1 MIWKEHTRHQTHGR
15 PSVQV
20 CRACCAKRERH
31 IAATLPCLVKAARL
45 TGSNYLQTA
54 GVTTAPQAGRNY
66 KSTQGSATL
75 RLGLCRIPIP
85 YVRVIGGN
93 ARSFRLSLHKVRRDW
108 HSIAARLWTA
118 SAPSIS
124 SLGAAASIIERERHS
139 WTRVL
144 PRSKSVTRHVQHR
157 VPRRD
162 APPKRHAAGSN
173 SARNVKI
180 PFPFIDQAVTP
191 PKRCLACV
199 RYDPDTGNPN
209 LTPMRVSSQR
219 QVWPRR
225 HLRKPDRIMSKYDGG
240 RAW

>member
-1 MIWKEHTRHQTHGR
+1 MDA
-15 PSVQV
+15 
-20 CRACCAKRERH
+20 RAAKVE
-31 IAATLPCLVKAARL
+31 
-45 TGSNYLQTA
+45 
-54 GVTTAPQAGRNY
+54 
-66 KSTQGSATL
+66 
-75 RLGLCRIPIP
+75 
-85 YVRVIGGN
+85 
-93 ARSFRLSLHKVRRDW
+93 
-108 HSIAARLWTA
+108 
-118 SAPSIS
+118 IS
-124 SLGAAASIIERERHS
+124 H
-139 WTRVL
+139 
-144 PRSKSVTRHVQHR
+144 RHVQHR

-225 HLRKPDRIMSKYDGG
+225 HLRKPDRIMSKMVGVLGKIPANTAHASDLVT
-240 RAW
+240 RASGTPMISTVLF